1 MNKRRNYLPI
11 TKPIL
16 IFCIILIL
24 FVLVSCGKNQENKTA
39 LNVNKINS
47 AEKTFADD
55 NRSNIK
61 ENLVDENYGE
71 DIDKISKAKEKNFEN
86 KNTEFNFSDIK
97 NTYYGKYNLNN
108 EDVLGNFEITR
119 NSIIFTPDDGNSKE
133 IIHFSG
139 MKNIERVEHPS
150 GKIDLFLQYDGYEKV
165 IKNVSNEMFSEVLLY
180 TAK

>member
-24 FVLVSCGKNQENKTA
+24 FVMVSCGKNQEDKTA

-47 AEKTFADD
+47 KDKIFVDEP
-55 NRSNIK
+55 RESVK
-61 ENLVDENYGE
+61 EILSDENYE
-71 DIDKISKAKEKNFEN
+71 KEVEKILKTNEKDSEN
-86 KNTEFNFSDIK
+86 KNSQFGFSDIK

-108 EDVLGNFEITR
+108 EDVFGNFEITR

-150 GKIDLFLQYDGYEKV
+150 GKIDLILQYDGYERE
-165 IKNVSNEMFSEVLLY
+165 IKNVSNEMFSDVLLY